1 MTSRRLRL
9 LRLLRVLGLEPT
21 DVADR
26 AVLVSRRNDE
36 FRVDTVDDRTW
47 IVQPKAG
54 RSRSVEQMGR
64 PRVRTHLLVDKRAA
78 RTRMRLHQR
87 GLYDYLA
94 SEHVAWMLRE
104 LDINCVLDV
113 GANVGQYGRKLRKAG
128 YRGRIVS
135 FEPLPHL
142 ANKLRKVAADD
153 PDWQVVEC
161 ALGDTEH
168 ESEMNVAA
176 GPGTTSSLLP
186 ASDFGRTWSA
196 RLGGAGTA
204 KVQVRRLDSMF
215 SEIVTGLV
223 SPRVYLKLDTQGY
236 DVQAFSGAGDCIT
249 RILGMQSEVSS
260 VPIYDGMPRL
270 PDQIALYEDAGFE
283 STGIFPV
290 SRDPRTH
297 RVIEYD
303 VVMIRVDGLP
313 HPDLPASP

>member
-1 MTSRRLRL
+1 MTTWRRRL
-9 LRLLRVLGLEPT
+9 LRLLRVVGLQPT
-21 DVADR
+21 HIAGG
-26 AVLVSRRNDE
+26 AVLLTRRTDE
-36 FRVDTVDDRTW
+36 FKVDVLDERTW
-47 IVQPKAG
+47 IVQPKRG
-54 RSRSVEQMGR
+54 RRRAVQQMGR
-64 PRVRTHLLVDKRAA
+64 PRVRTHLLVDKKAA
-78 RTRMRLHQR
+78 RARMRLHQR

-113 GANVGQYGRKLRKAG
+113 GANIGQYGKKLRRAG

-142 ANKLRKVAADD
+142 ARKLRRTAAAD
-153 PDWQVVEC
+153 PDWQVFEC
-161 ALGDTEH
+161 ALGDTEG

-186 ASDFGRTWSA
+186 ASDFGREWSA
-196 RLGGAGTA
+196 RLGGGGTA
-204 KVQVRRLDSMF
+204 KVQVRRLDSVF
-215 SEIVTGLV
+215 GEAVAGLA

-236 DVQAFSGAGDCIT
+236 DVQAFEGAGDRVT
-249 RILGMQSEVSS
+249 QILGMQSEVSS

-283 STGIFPV
+283 STGMFPV
-290 SRDPRTH
+290 SRDKRTH